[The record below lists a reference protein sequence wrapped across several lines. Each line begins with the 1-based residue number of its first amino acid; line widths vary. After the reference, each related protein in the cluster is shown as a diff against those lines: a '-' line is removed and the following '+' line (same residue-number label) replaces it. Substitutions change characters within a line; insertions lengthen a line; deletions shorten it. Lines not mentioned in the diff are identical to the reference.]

1 VKTNKV
7 TIELYIFKN
16 KFYLMYIVLEGIDG
30 AGKST
35 QIKMLKEWLE
45 DNGFNVETIVEPTDF
60 EIGALIRELL
70 TRSDAESDSM
80 QKTFGLLFAADR
92 LMLMDKIE
100 RLENEN
106 TVVISDRSFYSSLA
120 YQNPQDWIKELNKYA
135 KIPDLVLLLDL
146 DVKKSVERCDGT
158 DEFENEEFLTGVKQN
173 YLDLAKSND
182 NFKIIDANNGPNK
195 VFSDIKK
202 AVAPLFDICKDCIL

>member
-1 VKTNKV
+1 MKTNKV

-35 QIKMLKEWLE
+35 QIKLLKEWLE
-45 DNGFNVETIVEPTDF
+45 DNGLNVETIVEPTDL
-60 EIGALIRELL
+60 EVGKLIRKLL
-70 TRSDAESDSM
+70 TRSDATSDTM
-80 QKTFGLLFAADR
+80 QKTLGLLFAADR
-92 LMLMDKIE
+92 LVLMDKIE
-100 RLENEN
+100 KWESEG
-106 TVVISDRSFYSSLA
+106 TVVISDRSFYSSLV
-120 YQNPQDWIKELNKYA
+120 YQEPQEWIKELNKYA
-135 KIPDLVLLLDL
+135 KIPDMVLLLDL
-146 DVKKSVERCDGT
+146 DVKKSVERCEGT

-173 YLDLAKSND
+173 YLDLATSNN

-195 VFSDIKK
+195 VSSDIKK

>member
-1 VKTNKV
+1 
-7 TIELYIFKN
+7 
-16 KFYLMYIVLEGIDG
+16 MYIVLEGIDG
-30 AGKST
+30 VGKST
-35 QIKMLKEWLE
+35 QIKMLKEWLK
-45 DNGFNVETIVEPTDF
+45 DNGFNVETLVEPTDL
-60 EIGALIRELL
+60 EIGKLIRDLL
-70 TRSDAESDSM
+70 TRRDAESDSM

-195 VFSDIKK
+195 VSSDIKK

>member
-1 VKTNKV
+1 
-7 TIELYIFKN
+7 
-16 KFYLMYIVLEGIDG
+16 MYIVLEGIDG

-45 DNGFNVETIVEPTDF
+45 NNGFNVETIVEPTDL
-60 EIGALIRELL
+60 EVGKLIRNLL

-92 LMLMDKIE
+92 LMLMDRIE

-120 YQNPQDWIKELNKYA
+120 YQNPQEWIKELNKYA

-173 YLDLAKSND
+173 YLELAESND

-195 VFSDIKK
+195 VSSDIKK

>member
-1 VKTNKV
+1 
-7 TIELYIFKN
+7 
-16 KFYLMYIVLEGIDG
+16 MYIVLEGIDG

-45 DNGFNVETIVEPTDF
+45 SNGLRVETIVEPTDL
-60 EIGALIRELL
+60 EVGKLIRKLL
-70 TRSDAESDSM
+70 TRSDATSDTM
-80 QKTFGLLFAADR
+80 QKTLGLLFAADR
-92 LMLMDKIE
+92 LILMDKIE
-100 RLENEN
+100 QLEKDNV
-106 TVVISDRSFYSSLA
+106 VVISDRSFYSSLS
-120 YQNPQDWIKELNKYA
+120 YQDPQDWIREINKFA

-173 YLDLAKSND
+173 YLDLAQSND

-195 VFSDIKK
+195 VSSDIKK